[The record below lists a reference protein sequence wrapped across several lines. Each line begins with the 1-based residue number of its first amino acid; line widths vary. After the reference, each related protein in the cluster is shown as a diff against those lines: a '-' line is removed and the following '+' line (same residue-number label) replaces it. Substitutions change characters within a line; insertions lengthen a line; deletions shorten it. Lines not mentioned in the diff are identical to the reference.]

1 MIGDNVMAA
10 LGRRI
15 PLTLLCDLVDPAG
28 PHSRQIYGIE
38 SADAWARALF
48 CAEDDELPTPLSA

>member
-1 MIGDNVMAA
+1 MMTA

-28 PHSRQIYGIE
+28 PHSQQIYGIE
-38 SADAWARALF
+38 RADAWARALF
-48 CAEDDELPTPLSA
+48 CSEDEELASPLPA